1 LRVLGCPRM
10 SFNRLQILS
19 RILGAQL
26 VSDDSAIL
34 ACAMSEG
41 KERGQTLIG
50 MLAWYQEEEARWAY

>member
-1 LRVLGCPRM
+1 
-10 SFNRLQILS
+10 
-19 RILGAQL
+19 

-34 ACAMSEG
+34 ACAMCEG